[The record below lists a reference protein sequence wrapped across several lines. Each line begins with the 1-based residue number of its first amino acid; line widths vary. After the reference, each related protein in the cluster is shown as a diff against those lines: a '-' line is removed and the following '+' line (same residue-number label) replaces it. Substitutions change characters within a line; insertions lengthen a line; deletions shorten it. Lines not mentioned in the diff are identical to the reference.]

1 VEYQPEHS
9 PQVGRTIPGVMIRRQ
24 VRGGPVEIIDASP
37 GNPTG
42 IAYPDADL
50 TNPALPVGSSLTTP
64 EKIRFTTVSVGRSA
78 VVRVAFDASAG
89 VPDAPV
95 VDNVTRS
102 ANGYRVHWTAPS
114 DNGQIVLGYRVTS
127 WPSGTT
133 KFVRSPAGYR
143 TSARFPLAQG
153 QTGPVSF
160 SVKALNQDGWSAASA
175 AVPAAP

>member
-24 VRGGPVEIIDASP
+24 VAGGPVEMIDASP

-42 IAYPDADL
+42 IAYPDGDL
-50 TNPALPVGSSLTTP
+50 TNSALPVGSSLTTP
-64 EKIRFTTVSVGRSA
+64 ERIRFTTVSVGRRA
-78 VVRVAFDASAG
+78 VVRVAFDESAG

-95 VDNVTRS
+95 VDSAVRS
-102 ANGYRVHWTAPS
+102 DSGYRVHWTAPA
-114 DNGQIVLGYRVTS
+114 DNGQIVLGYRVTA

-143 TSARFPLAQG
+143 TSVRFPLDQDP
-153 QTGPVSF
+153 TGPVTF
-160 SVKALNQDGWSAASA
+160 TVKALNQDGWSAASA
-175 AVPAAP
+175 AVAAGS